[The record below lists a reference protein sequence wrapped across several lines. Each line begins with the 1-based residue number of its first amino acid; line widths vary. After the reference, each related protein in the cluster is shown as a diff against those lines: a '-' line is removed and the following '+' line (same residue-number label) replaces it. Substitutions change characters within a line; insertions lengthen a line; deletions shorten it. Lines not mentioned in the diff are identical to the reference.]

1 MIDKPSEKERIN
13 EIIKAMIKVAR
24 GDYSVQIKLSGKN
37 DDFDALAVGLN
48 MMIDDIRT
56 NVEALRSSEQRYR
69 SLVEGTPDIIYTMSK
84 DGVITSLNPAFET
97 ITGFSPAEW
106 IGKHFAS
113 LIHPG
118 DLSNVIAFLQ
128 NTSPQEAP
136 PKTVPRVEV
145 RLLTKSG
152 AYSVMD
158 FQGGPLIQDGK
169 VIGFLGAARDITERK
184 RIEED
189 EQKLQR
195 LESIGTL
202 AGGIAHDF
210 NNLLTGIMGNISL
223 AKRYIE
229 PRSKAEERL
238 LEAEKA
244 SLRAR
249 DLTQQLLTFAR
260 GGTPVKKTVSIA
272 ELLEEA
278 TTFAL
283 RGSNVKCEFHFPDDL
298 WLVEVDEGQM
308 NQVITNLVINASEA
322 MPEGGLLNIGA
333 RNNVIQG
340 QEALLLPEGKY
351 VEITVKDRGIGIAK
365 KHLGRIFEP
374 YFTTK
379 QKGSGLGL
387 ATTYSIVRRHDGYVT
402 AKSTPTAGTTFYIY
416 LPASEKPIPRK
427 QAEYAVQAAFLGK
440 GRILV
445 MDDEEAIREMLDNML
460 RAAGYEVELT
470 SDGAEAIERY
480 IKAKETGEL
489 FDAVIL
495 DLTVPG
501 GMGGKETI
509 KKLLEIDPDVTSIVS
524 SGYSTASIMSEFKK
538 YGFSAVVTKPYSAR
552 ELEREL
558 QRLIVRNR
566 RGA

>member
-13 EIIKAMIKVAR
+13 EIIKVMIKVAR
-24 GDYSVQIKLSGKN
+24 GDYSAQVKLSGNN
-37 DDFDALAVGLN
+37 DESDALAVGLN
-48 MMIDDIRT
+48 MMIDDIKT

-69 SLVEGTPDIIYTMSK
+69 NLVEGTPDIIYTISQ

-106 IGKHFAS
+106 VGKHFAS
-113 LIHPG
+113 LIHPD
-118 DLSNVIAFLQ
+118 DLSNVVAFLQ
-128 NTSPQEAP
+128 DASLPEPPLKTMPGVEAQA
-136 PKTVPRVEV
+136 
-145 RLLTKSG
+145 LTKSG
-152 AYSVMD
+152 AYLVMD
-158 FQGGPLIQDGK
+158 FQGGPLMQDGE

-189 EQKLQR
+189 EQKLER

-210 NNLLTGIMGNISL
+210 NNILTGIMGNISL
-223 AKRYIE
+223 ARRYIE
-229 PRSKAEERL
+229 PKSKAEERL

-249 DLTQQLLTFAR
+249 DLTQQLLTFAK
-260 GGTPVKKTVSIA
+260 GGAPVKKTASIA

-283 RGSNVKCEFHFPDDL
+283 MGSNVKCVFCFPDDL

-333 RNNVIQG
+333 KNNVILE

-351 VEITVKDRGIGIAK
+351 IEITVEDHGIGIAEN
-365 KHLGRIFEP
+365 HLGRIFEP

-387 ATTYSIVRRHDGYVT
+387 ATTYSIIRKHGGYIT

-416 LPASEKPIPRK
+416 LPASEKPTPKKRE
-427 QAEYAVQAAFLGK
+427 EYAVQAAFLGK

-445 MDDEEAIREMLDNML
+445 MDDGEAIREMLNDML
-460 RAAGYEVELT
+460 RAMGYEVELT
-470 SDGAEAIERY
+470 SNGAETIERY
-480 IKAKETGEL
+480 IKAKETGRL

-509 KKLLEIDPDVTSIVS
+509 KKLLKIDPHVTAIVS

-552 ELEREL
+552 DLEREL
-558 QRLIVRNR
+558 QRLVVRNR
-566 RGA
+566 RRA

>member
-13 EIIKAMIKVAR
+13 KIIKVMIKVAR
-24 GDYSVQIKLSGKN
+24 GDYSAQVKLSGKN
-37 DDFDALAVGLN
+37 DEFDALAVGLN

-84 DGVITSLNPAFET
+84 GGVITSLNPAFET

-106 IGKHFAS
+106 VGKHFAS

-118 DLSNVIAFLQ
+118 DLPGAIAFLQ
-128 NTSPQEAP
+128 DASPQEAP
-136 PKTVPRVEV
+136 PKTAPESEFRI
-145 RLLTKSG
+145 LTKSG
-152 AYSVMD
+152 KYLVME
-158 FQGGPLIQDGK
+158 FHGVPLIQDGK
-169 VIGFLGAARDITERK
+169 VVSFSGTARDITERK

-189 EQKLQR
+189 EQKLGR

-249 DLTQQLLTFAR
+249 DLTQQLFTFAK

-283 RGSNVKCEFHFPDDL
+283 RGSNVKCEFYFPDDL

-333 RNNVIQG
+333 KNNVIQG

-351 VEITVKDRGIGIAK
+351 VEITVEDHGIGIAK

-387 ATTYSIVRRHDGYVT
+387 ATTYSIIRRHDGYIT

-416 LPASEKPIPRK
+416 LPASEKPTPKKR
-427 QAEYAVQAAFLGK
+427 AEYAVQAAFLGK

-460 RAAGYEVELT
+460 IAAGYEVELT
-470 SDGAEAIERY
+470 SNGAEAIERY
-480 IKAKETGEL
+480 IKAKETGRL

-509 KKLLEIDPDVTSIVS
+509 KKLLKIDPNVIAIVS

-538 YGFSAVVTKPYSAR
+538 YGFSAVVTKPYSAG

-566 RGA
+566 RRA